1 MTLERLDPDEQRR
14 RLDAAQNGTAPAT
27 FANFIDM
34 MEAYTGY
41 RMPADLRQQALAP
54 SDTPKK
60 TRKISSRSKSVNT

>member
-27 FANFIDM
+27 FGSLIDM

-41 RMPADLRQQALAP
+41 RMPADLREQVLAP
-54 SDTPKK
+54 SPKK
-60 TRKISSRSKSVNT
+60 TRKIAKRSKSVNT